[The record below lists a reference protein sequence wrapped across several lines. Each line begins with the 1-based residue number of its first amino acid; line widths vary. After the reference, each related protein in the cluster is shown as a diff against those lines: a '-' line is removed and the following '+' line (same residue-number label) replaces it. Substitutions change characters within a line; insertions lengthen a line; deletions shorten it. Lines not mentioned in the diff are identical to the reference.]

1 MFMFWWTI
9 SLFLDSI
16 ILWSFCVVLCSFY
29 GEKDEFVPLVT
40 LFGLFLSL
48 VSRIGVYIL
57 MECLF
62 ILFNRQVPKLLV
74 IISEF
79 IIHVIVGLGYDEI
92 IIWVL
97 EQIENNRR

>member
-1 MFMFWWTI
+1 
-9 SLFLDSI
+9 
-16 ILWSFCVVLCSFY
+16 
-29 GEKDEFVPLVT
+29 
-40 LFGLFLSL
+40 
-48 VSRIGVYIL
+48 